1 MREQAALLLSGDEED
16 GRHYDLIIGSDGS
29 HTVQEFDYV
38 YPNNGTTGPG
48 RPVLY
53 NIGNFLFHT
62 PGRFGKSGALPYGT
76 IVHVHLGR
84 DDRPP
89 HRPRFGSTELH
100 CTVVD
105 NRVVDYRPRICTA
118 DQAAELFATLG
129 PHVNHRPGDAFATV
143 IFRQEEG
150 GSATT

>member
-1 MREQAALLLSGDEED
+1 M
-16 GRHYDLIIGSDGS
+16 
-29 HTVQEFDYV
+29 
-38 YPNNGTTGPG
+38 
-48 RPVLY
+48 LY
-53 NIGNFLFHT
+53 NIGNFLFHN

-89 HRPRFGSTELH
+89 HRPRFGSMELH

-105 NRVVDYRPRICTA
+105 NRAVDYRPRICTA
-118 DQAAELFATLG
+118 AQAAELFATLG

-143 IFRQEEG
+143 VFRREEEG
-150 GSATT
+150 STAGAAVG